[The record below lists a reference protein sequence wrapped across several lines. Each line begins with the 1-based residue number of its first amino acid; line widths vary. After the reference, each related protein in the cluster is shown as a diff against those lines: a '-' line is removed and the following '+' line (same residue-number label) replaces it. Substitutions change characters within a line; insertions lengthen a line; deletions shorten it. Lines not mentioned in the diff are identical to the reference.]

1 MDRSTRSADWRRA
14 GLALVFAAS
23 TLGCAAYEVKEADR
37 DNFALAKVQ
46 ASQLMSTVEVQK
58 PPVRIDAALA
68 ESLRLARAKE
78 ETLAVLL
85 AKKSLTTEEV
95 QALQATVAAYRER
108 LTDIAKAAGI
118 EAAAAPVEKSLAR
131 IEENLAGYLASH
143 EQEFRQNLQTSLQ
156 LIGETL
162 AVVNEA
168 RYEERSAAP
177 AARESFD
184 WQLRSS
190 IASLGESLL
199 ALDSSLEHEL
209 ELRAEALV
217 SNPKRVAAV
226 RRELA
231 DVDAAILQWLEEV
244 DASLKTSA
252 ATGTVPP
259 GFLKADRLAAA
270 LESSLG
276 DEAVGDG
283 IESVEQGLTAAL
295 GILEELVAGARSFG
309 IEPRDALVV
318 LSEEFSKIVAKFEAL
333 HPEASR
339 VTFESGGP

>member
-1 MDRSTRSADWRRA
+1 
-14 GLALVFAAS
+14 LVFAAS

-46 ASQLMSTVEVQK
+46 ASQLMSTAQVQT
-58 PPVRIDAALA
+58 PPERIDAALA

-78 ETLAVLL
+78 ETLAALL
-85 AKKSLTTEEV
+85 AKKELKAEEV
-95 QALQATVAAYRER
+95 RTLQETVAAYRER
-108 LTDIAKAAGI
+108 LTDIAKAAGL
-118 EAAAAPVEKSLAR
+118 EAAAAPVEKNLAR

-143 EQEFRQNLQTSLQ
+143 EQEFSQDLHASLH
-156 LIGETL
+156 LISETL
-162 AVVNEA
+162 TVVEQAKNHDRDVSPAV
-168 RYEERSAAP
+168 
-177 AARESFD
+177 REKFD
-184 WQLRSS
+184 RQLRAS

-209 ELRAEALV
+209 QLPLQAVTLV

-259 GFLKADRLAAA
+259 GFLKADQLAEA
-270 LESSLG
+270 LETSRG

-283 IESVEQGLTAAL
+283 IEPVEQGLTAAL

-309 IEPRDALVV
+309 VEPRDALGV
-318 LSEEFSKIVAKFEAL
+318 LSEEFSKIVARFEEL
-333 HPEASR
+333 HPEILR
-339 VTFESGGP
+339 VTFESGGPRDGRLEH